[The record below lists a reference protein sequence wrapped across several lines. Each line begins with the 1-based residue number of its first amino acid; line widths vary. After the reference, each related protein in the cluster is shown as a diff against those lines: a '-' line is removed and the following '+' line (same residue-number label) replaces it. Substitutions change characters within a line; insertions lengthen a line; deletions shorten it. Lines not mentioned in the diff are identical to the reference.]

1 MNKILVYTVIA
12 ILLGTVTMGAPLVV
26 LEPWDTIS
34 NGKNILDVP
43 NSEQSQQERGS
54 ENGGT
59 FEANDML
66 DGPETPE
73 PELGP
78 VPSAPV
84 EPSESKPQEP
94 EAWSITLSGDDS
106 SSSLSSIGF
115 MIVPSFLIALGAFVY
130 LKKRIV

>member
-26 LEPWDTIS
+26 LEPWDTIP
-34 NGKNILDVP
+34 NVKNTLGVP
-43 NSEQSQQERGS
+43 KSDQSQQERGS

-59 FEANDML
+59 FESNDML
-66 DGPETPE
+66 GSPETLE
-73 PELGP
+73 PT
-78 VPSAPV
+78 PSAPGD
-84 EPSESKPQEP
+84 PSESKPQEP

-115 MIVPSFLIALGAFVY
+115 MIVPSFLIALGVFVY